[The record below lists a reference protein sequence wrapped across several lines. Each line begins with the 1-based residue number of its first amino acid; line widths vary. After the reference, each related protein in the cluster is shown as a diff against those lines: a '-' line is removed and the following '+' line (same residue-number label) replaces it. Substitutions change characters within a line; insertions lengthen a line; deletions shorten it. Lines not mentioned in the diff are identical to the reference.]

1 MMTKRF
7 SLILLLALL
16 IAGCT
21 KKKVHFYQNHS
32 SSVTIHAEASSA
44 TFLIDNSG
52 PVNTITKDQC
62 LTFNTKMNKIES
74 AYLKQLKLTIT
85 DTSGETFSFGKSFKL
100 YINSTGQNEL
110 LAASIDSISDTIGTV
125 LNLKPGGSDMKDFL
139 KADNFSWRLKT
150 ENDESIPED
159 VHITVYSSF
168 QINAKQNR
176 INKKK

>member
-1 MMTKRF
+1 MTKRI
-7 SLILLLALL
+7 SCILLIPLL
-16 IAGCT
+16 IIGCT
-21 KKKVHFYQNHS
+21 KKNAHFYQNHS
-32 SSVTIHAEASSA
+32 SSVTISAEPSSA
-44 TFLIDNSG
+44 TFFMDNSG
-52 PVNTITKDQC
+52 QINTITKNQC
-62 LTFNTKMNKIES
+62 ETFNTKMNKIQS
-74 AYLKQLKLTIT
+74 VYLKQLKLTIT
-85 DTSGETFSFGKSFKL
+85 DTTGETFSFGKSFKL

-125 LNLKPGGSDMKDFL
+125 LYLKPGGSDLKDFL